1 MKKLLI
7 ASLVLALLSLTACST
22 GFVRSTTPATEAPAA
37 TNAATAAATRAPTA
51 QPTDAP
57 AEIEAT
63 QAPKN

>member
-22 GFVRSTTPATEAPAA
+22 GFVRSTTTPTEAPAA
-37 TNAATAAATRAPTA
+37 TAAATAKPTQAPTA

-57 AEIEAT
+57 AEVEAT
-63 QAPKN
+63 KVPAN